1 MKLQNNPQL
10 QLASDFI
17 RYTDKH
23 LFLTGKAGTGKTT
36 FLHNLKSQTYKR
48 MVVVAPTGVAA
59 INAGGVTIH
68 SFFQLPFGP
77 QIPESMGAPA
87 PSSHEQAKASA
98 SRFQRFTREKINIIK
113 SLDLL
118 VIDEISMVRADLLD
132 AIDAV
137 LRRYRTRN
145 IPFGG
150 VQLLMIGD
158 LQQLAPIAKDEEWAL
173 LRNHYETVYFFSSK
187 ALQKTDYISIELQ
200 FIFRQTDETFI
211 RLLNKVRDNKMDAE
225 TITLLNQR
233 HIPDFTP
240 DEGEGYIT
248 LTTHNYQAQNINN
261 KKLEAIKARAH
272 KFRAEVKGDFPEHA
286 FPTDESL
293 ELKKGAQ
300 VMFIKND
307 PSPLKEF
314 YNGKIGKLVHIDEDT
329 LYVKCPGDED
339 SITVKPLEWQ
349 NCRYSLDDKTNE
361 ITESIIGSF
370 TQYPLKL
377 AWAVT
382 IHKSQGLTFERAI
395 IDANAAFAHG
405 QVYVALSRCKSYE
418 GMVLSSAITP
428 RSVKTDFTVGQ
439 FVEQVSANQP
449 DENKLQA
456 AKAGYQQTLVA
467 ELFDF
472 KPLLWRVHTLQ
483 KITAENI
490 QSLDGSLTEQFTRLE
505 TGLKNDF
512 IVVAEKFMYQVNSLL
527 ADQPQ
532 VEENQ
537 QLQQRIIKACSYF
550 APRFKTLLFEKEP
563 DLDSDNKAVQKSV
576 RDAYDRFMSDAQV
589 KRQCLEKCCDG
600 FTVLTYL
607 ETRAKAAIEK
617 PKPRPKSA
625 SNYPTDS
632 TVRYP
637 ELLKRIRSWRDN
649 MAHEMDVPY
658 HMVLPRKALSEIADL
673 MPINHK
679 ELLNVNGIGRRKIKQ
694 FGNDIL
700 DLIKEFMQENGVEK
714 EVDKSPLSEIKK
726 EPKIDTKKISLD
738 LFNTT
743 KSIEK
748 VAAERGLATST
759 IEGHLAHYVAQGELD
774 INSLVTKEKIELITE
789 YFTSVDD
796 EHLGP
801 AREIL
806 GDDVSYGE
814 LKLVLGHLRFG
825 GKLGSQV

>member
-10 QLASDFI
+10 HLAGDFI

-77 QIPESMGAPA
+77 QIPEGITGKMPIK
-87 PSSHEQAKASA
+87 HDQAKASA
-98 SRFQRFTREKINIIK
+98 SRYQRFTREKINIIK

-137 LRRYRTRN
+137 LRRYRNRN
-145 IPFGG
+145 VPFGG

-173 LRNHYETVYFFSSK
+173 LKKHYDTVYFFSSK

-211 RLLNKVRDNKMDAE
+211 RLLNKVRENQMDAD
-225 TITLLNQR
+225 TVNLLNQR
-233 HIPDFTP
+233 HIPDFSP
-240 DEGEGYIT
+240 DEDEGYIT

-261 KKLEAIKARAH
+261 KKLEAIKAKAR
-272 KFRAEVKGDFPEHA
+272 KFKAEVKGDFPEHA
-286 FPTDESL
+286 YPTDEML

-314 YNGKIGKLVHIDEDT
+314 YNGKIGKLVRIEEDT

-349 NCRYSLDDKTNE
+349 NCRYSIDEKTNE

-382 IHKSQGLTFERAI
+382 IHKSQGLTFEKAI

-449 DENKLQA
+449 DEHNLQA
-456 AKAGYQQTLVA
+456 AKAGYQQKLVA

-472 KPLLWRVHTLQ
+472 KPLLWRVHTMQ
-483 KITAENI
+483 KIITENI
-490 QSLDGSLTEQFTRLE
+490 KSLDTGLLEQFNQLE
-505 TGLKNDF
+505 VGLKNGF
-512 IVVAEKFMYQVNSLL
+512 IDVAEKFMKQVNSLL
-527 ADQPQ
+527 AEQAE
-532 VEENQ
+532 VEENH
-537 QLQQRIIKACSYF
+537 QLQERIIKACSYF
-550 APRFKTLLFEKEP
+550 APKFKALLFANEP
-563 DLDSDNKAVQKSV
+563 DLESDNKAVQKNV
-576 RDAYDRFMSDAQV
+576 RDAYERLMSDAQI
-589 KRQCLEKCCDG
+589 KQQCLEKCSKG

-607 ETRAKAAIEK
+607 ETRATAAIEK
-617 PKPRPKSA
+617 PKSAPKSA
-625 SNYPTDS
+625 SSYPADS
-632 TVRYP
+632 KVKYP

-649 MAHEMDVPY
+649 MANEMDVPY
-658 HMVLPRKALSEIADL
+658 HMILPRKAINEIADVL
-673 MPINHK
+673 PLNNK
-679 ELLNVNGIGRRKIKQ
+679 ELLEVSGIGRRKIKQ

-700 DLIKEFMQENGVEK
+700 DLINDFIKENGVDKEIDKAPLPEIEK
-714 EVDKSPLSEIKK
+714 K
-726 EPKIDTKKISLD
+726 PKTDTKKISLD
-738 LFNTT
+738 MFKAG
-743 KSIEK
+743 KSIAEI
-748 VAAERGLATST
+748 ATERGFATST

-774 INSLVTKEKIELITE
+774 ITILLAKEKIELITE

-796 EHLGP
+796 ELLGP

-806 GDDVSYGE
+806 GADISYGE
-814 LKLVLGHLRFG
+814 LRLVLGHLRFS
-825 GKLGSQV
+825 GKLGR